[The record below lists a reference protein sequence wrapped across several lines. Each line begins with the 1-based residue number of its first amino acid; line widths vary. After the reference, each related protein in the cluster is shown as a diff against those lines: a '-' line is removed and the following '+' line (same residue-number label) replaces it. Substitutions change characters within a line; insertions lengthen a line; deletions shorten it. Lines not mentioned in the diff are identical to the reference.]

1 MFIIVLWNIFTFLT
15 YGIDKHCAKKTLWR
29 IPEKILLAEALFLGA
44 FGALLGMQIFRHKTQ
59 KPKFQVLIPCF
70 ALVNAVALFALYP
83 NVFTR

>member
-44 FGALLGMQIFRHKTQ
+44 FGAFSFLIFI
-59 KPKFQVLIPCF
+59 FENFDII
-70 ALVNAVALFALYP
+70 
-83 NVFTR
+83 